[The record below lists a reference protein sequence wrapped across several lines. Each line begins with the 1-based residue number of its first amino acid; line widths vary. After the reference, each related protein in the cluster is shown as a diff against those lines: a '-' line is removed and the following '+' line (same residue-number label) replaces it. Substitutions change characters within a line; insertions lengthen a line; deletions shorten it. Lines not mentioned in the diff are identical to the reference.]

1 MRTFSQDEA
10 QRIGGELKRWS
21 QRPISATN
29 ARALALCTVLAALM
43 AVGAQDL
50 TAPAAGVRTLAAMS
64 AVMLASV
71 HYIWLA
77 ILRGLLR
84 AGISEARDAISA
96 IRDPCRISAFDM
108 AMTWLLVA
116 AVARYCE

>member
-1 MRTFSQDEA
+1 MRIFSQDEA
-10 QRIGGELKRWS
+10 RQIGSELKRWS
-21 QRPISATN
+21 QRPIDATN
-29 ARALALCTVLAALM
+29 VRALVLCAALAGLM

-50 TAPAAGVRTLAAMS
+50 TAVGVRKLAAMS

-84 AGISEARDAISA
+84 AGIAEAQDAINA
-96 IRDPCRISAFDM
+96 MRDPRRISAFDM

-116 AVARYCE
+116 AVARYCG